1 MFQCSQ
7 CSRKKNWTSGLNPIY
22 SLCIKTFANNDAC
35 PHFFVHSF
43 VFKSKNGN
51 IGTSAAKSLI
61 LKGKQRSSD
70 LEHDWNTPGTCC
82 ISWNSRHYV

>member
-1 MFQCSQ
+1 MFPMFQE
-7 CSRKKNWTSGLNPIY
+7 KKLNVWIKSDLFCMY
-22 SLCIKTFANNDAC
+22 KTFADNDAC

-70 LEHDWNTPGTCC
+70 LEHDWNTPGTRC